1 METHVEL
8 TLIAAC
14 QQGDPS
20 AFRQVYDLH
29 SNRIFALCRHMSG
42 NAEDAADLTQEAF
55 VDAFKGIQRFRAES
69 SFGTWLYRIAVN
81 RCLKAARR
89 GRPEARSF
97 DDDNGAIDRGPTPEE
112 QLVRKETNRRM
123 QSAID
128 HLPESLRVVFV
139 LGTVEGLRYRQIA
152 DVLECTEDAVK
163 MRMHRAR
170 KRVRDALS
178 IYLNE

>member
-14 QQGDPS
+14 QQGD
-20 AFRQVYDLH
+20 
-29 SNRIFALCRHMSG
+29 
-42 NAEDAADLTQEAF
+42 AADLTQEAF
-55 VDAFKGIQRFRAES
+55 VDAFTRIQRFRAES
-69 SFGTWLYRIAVN
+69 SFGTRLYRIAVN

-89 GRPEARSF
+89 NRPESTSL
-97 DDDNGAIDRGPTPEE
+97 DDDESPVVAIDRGPTPEE
-112 QLVRKETNRRM
+112 QLVRKETHRRT
-123 QSAID
+123 QSATD
-128 HLPESLRVVFV
+128 NLPESLRVVFV

-152 DVLECTEDAVK
+152 DVLECTEDTVK

-178 IYLNE
+178 SYLIRSLSQTLRAQPNTN